1 MGALERKAKAEEN
14 LTTMQQTL
22 AKEESERIDL
32 QNEKKKMEGGVGS
45 RKKEVDDVRIALQKV
60 ENDKNSRDHTMKGLN
75 DEIAEQ
81 DEVINRLN
89 KEKKMV
95 SEHSA
100 KSSEDLL
107 SAEEKVNHLI
117 SIKTKLESTLDELE
131 GCYEKEKRSR
141 AAIEKERRKVEGELK
156 MTQDSLSELER
167 HKKEIEGALG
177 RKEKDI
183 SNMCSKLEDEQGQM
197 QSANVQIFPESLRI
211 FLND

>member
-1 MGALERKAKAEEN
+1 MGAALNAELASKSGDLAVYQQRQAAALERKAKAEED
-14 LTTMQQTL
+14 LAKMQQKL
-22 AKEESERIDL
+22 ATEESERIDM

-45 RKKEVDDVRIALQKV
+45 KKKEVDDVRIALQKV

-107 SAEEKVNHLI
+107 SAEEKVNHLLN
-117 SIKTKLESTLDELE
+117 IKKKLESTLDELE
-131 GCYEKEKRSR
+131 GSYEKEKRSR
-141 AAIEKERRKVEGELK
+141 AALEKERRKVEGELK
-156 MTQDSLSELER
+156 MMQDTLSELDR
-167 HKKEIEGALG
+167 HKKE
-177 RKEKDI
+177 
-183 SNMCSKLEDEQGQM
+183 
-197 QSANVQIFPESLRI
+197 
-211 FLND
+211 